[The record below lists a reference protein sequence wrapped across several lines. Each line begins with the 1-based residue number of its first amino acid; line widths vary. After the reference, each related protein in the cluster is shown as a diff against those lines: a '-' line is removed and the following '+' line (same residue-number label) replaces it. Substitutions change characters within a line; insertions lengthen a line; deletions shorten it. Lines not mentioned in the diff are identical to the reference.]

1 MFSEEGTVKDQ
12 GINYCPM
19 RGGRSQWSSFLGSSG
34 SLGSQ
39 CDPGK
44 GLGQAEEGC
53 INRRIKGTKEIFYP
67 FHNETT
73 WV

>member
-1 MFSEEGTVKDQ
+1 MEDKR
-12 GINYCPM
+12 INCCPM
-19 RGGRSQWSSFLGSSG
+19 GGGRSQWSSFLGSSG

-39 CDPGK
+39 PDPGE
-44 GLGQAEEGC
+44 GPGQAEEGC
-53 INRRIKGTKEIFYP
+53 INRGIKGTKEIFLP